1 MGKLSDKQKLD
12 IIEDFKLND
21 DLNMLSLKYGI
32 CRSSVRGLLKRRG
45 LTLKNGSESRRKYT
59 INENFFDE
67 LNENSLYV
75 LGILYADGYHN
86 EKRKSIRISLK
97 ETDSEILL
105 KINNLIGSNRPL
117 GVDSFKGENFTQ
129 KYLDINNVTISKKL
143 TELGCVQ
150 NKTFKITFPDFLSQE
165 NLKHFIRGYFDG
177 DGGLSTYEVVDK
189 KTKKPIIKY
198 KLTFRGTKDFCK
210 KLKKILE
217 DELNVGGSISSEK
230 IPSLS
235 YSGKNQI
242 IKLMDYLYRDS
253 TIYLSRKFQK
263 YKTIK
268 NNKNEKK

>member
-1 MGKLSDKQKLD
+1 MGKLSDKQKLNL
-12 IIEDFKLND
+12 IEDFKLNG

-32 CRSSVRGLLKRRG
+32 CRSSVRGILKRRG
-45 LTLKNGSESRRKYT
+45 LTLKNGSESRRTYT

-67 LNENSLYV
+67 LNENNSYV

-97 ETDSEILL
+97 EIDSEILL
-105 KINNLIGSNRPL
+105 KINKLIGSNRPL
-117 GVDSFKGENFTQ
+117 GTDSSKGENFTQ
-129 KYLDINNVTISKKL
+129 KYLDINNVIISKKL

-150 NKTFKITFPDFLSQE
+150 NKTFKITFPDFLSHD

-177 DGGLSTYEVVDK
+177 DGGLSIYEVADK
-189 KTKKPIIKY
+189 KTKKPILKY
-198 KLTFRGTKDFCK
+198 KLSFRGTKDFCE
-210 KLKKILE
+210 KLKKNLE
-217 DELNVGGSISSEK
+217 DELNVGGYISSEK
-230 IPSLS
+230 ISLLT

-242 IKLMDYLYRDS
+242 IKIMDYLYKDS

-268 NNKNEKK
+268 NEE